1 MSSLRLNGRRVSR
14 SRRRGQS
21 LVEFAAALPFLA
33 ILVFGIIEF
42 GFFVRD
48 SLIISNAARDGARAA
63 AVGKTTTDITTRITN
78 SSSPLATSGDNGS
91 ITLEYSTNNGTSYT
105 TLSNTTE
112 ATASLQRNTA
122 PAGSLVRVTV
132 ATNHKPFVFLFGPIF
147 RRTVSTAVVM
157 RREAS

>member
-1 MSSLRLNGRRVSR
+1 MNTKRFGQRGR

-42 GFFVRD
+42 GFYVRD

-63 AVGKTTTDITTRITN
+63 AVGKITTDITTRVQNASTPLPTN
-78 SSSPLATSGDNGS
+78 GDNGS
-91 ITLEYSTNNGTSYT
+91 ITMEYSTNNGVSYT
-105 TLSNTTE
+105 ALGNTTV
-112 ATASLQRNTA
+112 ADASLRRNTA

-132 ATNHKPFVFLFGPIF
+132 ATNHKPFVFVFGPIF

-157 RREAS
+157 RREAT